1 MKRLDFCV
9 RVFCV
14 DMNCGDFHMLRQM
27 IVKLN
32 NFQHT
37 LQRYELMTYVLNV
50 TEGLFIAINKKV
62 CKSLVLV
69 NFRRLHFRQSKL

>member
-1 MKRLDFCV
+1 
-9 RVFCV
+9 
-14 DMNCGDFHMLRQM
+14 M

-69 NFRRLHFRQSKL
+69 NFRRLHFRQSKLWRWCTTQSTKETLCLFLKLTLP